1 MKSSILTLCMLCIC
15 LFPIYGQNDV
25 KTQTYAIKKSAD
37 YLYGEAAGDD
47 ETACYEIAKE
57 KLLTKISAFIQQQ
70 SDSASVDAYMINNI
84 KSKTKKLTYA
94 RSIRIKVVCVYV
106 EKKDIIPLYKT
117 EVAEVESDT
126 LVEIPVEISVEI
138 PILQQN
144 SDSVMRNIIA
154 DSSSVAALSLEN
166 MDYTKR
172 EKEVLAEVLSLKT
185 YNDIYQYLN
194 GEKNTHYDVR
204 FKLVKHEDA
213 AGCFWLIFDTSQKLV
228 AAFDKQRIVNLLD
241 VNGEKWTYYS
251 RHPKMWIQIIE

>member
-1 MKSSILTLCMLCIC
+1 MKSSILALCMLCIC

-25 KTQTYAIKKSAD
+25 KTQTYEIKKSAD

-57 KLLTKISAFIQQQ
+57 KLLAKVSAFIQQQ
-70 SDSASVDAYMINNI
+70 SDGASVDAYMINNI

-106 EKKDIIPLYKT
+106 EKKDIVPLYKT

-126 LVEIPVEISVEI
+126 LVETPVEMPVEM
-138 PILQQN
+138 PVLQQN
-144 SDSVMRNIIA
+144 SDSVIEVKNNIA
-154 DSSSVAALSLEN
+154 DSSSVAAPSLEN

-185 YNDIYQYLN
+185 YNDI
-194 GEKNTHYDVR
+194 
-204 FKLVKHEDA
+204 
-213 AGCFWLIFDTSQKLV
+213 
-228 AAFDKQRIVNLLD
+228 
-241 VNGEKWTYYS
+241 S
-251 RHPKMWIQIIE
+251 RCRGDG